1 MSKEKLYIFEWLTKE
16 EVSYFTLMSE
26 VELFKKWDRII
37 SEWDASN
44 DRAYII
50 EEWSVDIF
58 KKWEKIASLWKW
70 ELFWEIALIVNE
82 PRTASVIANDNTEVL
97 VLRKDD
103 FLMLYQKSWQ
113 YQMIKDKILE
123 RIKNNFYWIK
133 E

>member
-26 VELFKKWDRII
+26 MELYKKWDKII
-37 SEWDASN
+37 SEWDVSN

-50 EEWSVDIF
+50 EEWWVDIF
-58 KKWEKIASLWKW
+58 KKWEKIANLGKW

-82 PRTASVIANDNTEVL
+82 PRTASVIANDKTEVL